1 MTKSL
6 SLYSGSHLDE
16 NIQQLMY
23 SKSNKVGRGGNTTLY
38 DDNKFMKNIFNDLT
52 TLVNKR
58 ETIAM

>member
-1 MTKSL
+1 
-6 SLYSGSHLDE
+6 
-16 NIQQLMY
+16 MY
-23 SKSNKVGRGGNTTLY
+23 SKSNKVGRGGNTTVY